1 MRMLS
6 LGTGAL
12 LQVTGGPCY
21 HLRLRGVVTLPDV
34 ELSSTEVDFETVLCG
49 QCKIVTLRMRND
61 QHVQ

>member
-1 MRMLS
+1 M
-6 LGTGAL
+6 
-12 LQVTGGPCY
+12 TGGPCY

-49 QCKIVTLRMRND
+49 QCKIVTIRMRND